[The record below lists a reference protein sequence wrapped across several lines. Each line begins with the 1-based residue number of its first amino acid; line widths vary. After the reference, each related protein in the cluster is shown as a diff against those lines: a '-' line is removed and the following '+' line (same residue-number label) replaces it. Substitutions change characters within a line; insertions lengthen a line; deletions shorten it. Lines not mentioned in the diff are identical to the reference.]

1 MASCLK
7 KNESFFDSPRE
18 FEHGREQVIPYNV
31 EPQVEKGTI
40 MMMETIGR

>member
-18 FEHGREQVIPYNV
+18 FEHGSEQVIPYKV
-31 EPQVEKGTI
+31 EDQVTKGTI
-40 MMMETIGR
+40 MMMETIGH

>member
-18 FEHGREQVIPYNV
+18 FEHEREQVNPYKFDD
-31 EPQVEKGTI
+31 QAAKGTI
-40 MMMETIGR
+40 MMMVNIGH